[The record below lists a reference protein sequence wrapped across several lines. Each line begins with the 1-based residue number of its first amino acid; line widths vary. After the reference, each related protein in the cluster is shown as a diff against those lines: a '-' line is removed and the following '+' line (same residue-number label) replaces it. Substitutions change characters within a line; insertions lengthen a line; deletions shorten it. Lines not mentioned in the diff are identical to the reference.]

1 MTCGNCLT
9 LDGRNIPH
17 NSEWVWQ
24 VFSIVVPAN
33 GKSAQVVI
41 PSFEKVSALKF
52 KKHERFIAN
61 PDNVFALCFAL
72 FCFEICFRA
81 QVILSGVKIVKN
93 HSARA
98 RSTMT
103 ASVSPPSSILKAP

>member
-1 MTCGNCLT
+1 M
-9 LDGRNIPH
+9 
-17 NSEWVWQ
+17 
-24 VFSIVVPAN
+24 VPAN

-61 PDNVFALCFAL
+61 LDNVFALCFAL

-81 QVILSGVKIVKN
+81 QVILSGVKIVKVPLRRN
-93 HSARA
+93 FSNSLFLHF
-98 RSTMT
+98 
-103 ASVSPPSSILKAP
+103 LNL